1 MALKDHVSSLAE
13 GLQVPSTAV
22 HAPMASPAFHAV
34 ASSGGDGPAGSD
46 GYSDYDTDGSDSDA
60 YDDDEPGG
68 DS

>member
-1 MALKDHVSSLAE
+1 
-13 GLQVPSTAV
+13 
-22 HAPMASPAFHAV
+22 MASPAFHAV